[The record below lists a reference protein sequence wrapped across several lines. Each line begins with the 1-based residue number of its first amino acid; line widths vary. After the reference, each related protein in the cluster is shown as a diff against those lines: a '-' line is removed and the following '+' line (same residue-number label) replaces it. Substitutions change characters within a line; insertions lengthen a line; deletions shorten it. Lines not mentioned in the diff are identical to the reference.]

1 MGKTSNVQMTE
12 QQYHRA
18 NRYTITVLAVI
29 QALMILLSVIHL
41 VTNPDKGR
49 DIALIAIV
57 VVMLAVDIVGYLV
70 AGRSKKAM
78 IIFAIAWMI
87 AFGAAVFLGA
97 TDPIILLFPALIVM
111 MLYLDPTAV
120 ACSIA
125 YSVILYVGKW
135 ILMATKGELTKAN
148 LSSYILEVVGLVA
161 VCISAYAVTK
171 ILLHYITESQQR
183 VTEQA
188 DMQMAVAMD
197 VETTAGA
204 ISERFAD
211 ITNQLAEIV
220 EQVQSNNQAISN
232 IAESTE
238 ATAEA
243 IQEQAGMTND
253 IKQCIDVTAQNA
265 NDIIDVTDK
274 VYDVVSEGIEA
285 VEGLQEQTGMVNEQ
299 TEETTEAIR
308 KLAENVDEVNSI
320 TKAILDISS
329 QTNLL
334 ALNASIEAARAGE
347 AGKGFAVVAD
357 EIRNLAE
364 QTKAS
369 TEQITTI
376 INDLTAVTK
385 ESMDKLKVTVES
397 VQVQTEMVE
406 KVNDSFMETCKSI
419 DELKDYTGSISDN
432 VDAVIDANTHIIDSI
447 SQLSASAEE
456 VSSSS
461 EEGMAMSNI
470 ILERVQS
477 FAESVEEMSDM
488 VSRLSTNVNTQDAE
502 TEDAYAEEAV
512 YADEEVPEE

>member
-1 MGKTSNVQMTE
+1 MEKIAKVQMTAD
-12 QQYHRA
+12 QFRRI
-18 NRYTITVLAVI
+18 NRYTLTILAAIKV
-29 QALMILLSVIHL
+29 LMILLSILHL
-41 VTNPDKGR
+41 ATSNFNGR
-49 DIALIAIV
+49 DIAVIVTVALMLVVDLIGY
-57 VVMLAVDIVGYLV
+57 AV
-70 AGRSKKAM
+70 AKESKKAM
-78 IIFAIAWMI
+78 QIFSVAWMI
-87 AFGAAVFLGA
+87 AFGAGVFLAA
-97 TDPIILLFPALIVM
+97 TDPIILLFPALIAL
-111 MLYLDPTAV
+111 MLYLDPKAV
-120 ACSIA
+120 ACSIV
-125 YSVILYVGKW
+125 YFVLVYIGKW
-135 ILMATKGELTKAN
+135 VTMAVKGELTRAN
-148 LSSYILEVVGLVA
+148 LDSSVLEVIGLIA
-161 VCISAYAVTK
+161 VCFSAFAVTR
-171 ILLHYITESQQR
+171 LLLQYIAESQKQ

-188 DMQMAVAMD
+188 GKQLAVASN
-197 VETTAGA
+197 VEATAGA
-204 ISERFAD
+204 ISERFED
-211 ITNQLAEIV
+211 ITNELVEIV
-220 EQVQSNNQAISN
+220 RQVESNNQAISN

-243 IQEQAGMTND
+243 IQGQVGMTND

-265 NDIIDVTDK
+265 NDIIDITDK

-299 TEETTEAIR
+299 TEETTEAIQ

-376 INDLTAVTK
+376 INDLTAVTR
-385 ESMDKLKVTVES
+385 ESMDKLKVTVDS
-397 VQVQTEMVE
+397 VQVQSEMVE
-406 KVNDSFMETCKSI
+406 KVNASFMETCKNI

-432 VDAVIDANTHIIDSI
+432 VDTVINANNHIVDSI

-461 EEGMAMSNI
+461 EEGMAMSNV
-470 ILERVQS
+470 ILEKVQA
-477 FAESVEEMSDM
+477 FATAVEEMSDM
-488 VSRLSTNVNTQDAE
+488 VGALSTSVGAGLEECLGQAE
-502 TEDAYAEEAV
+502 MGESGEDA
-512 YADEEVPEE
+512 

>member
-1 MGKTSNVQMTE
+1 MEKTSKVQMTE
-12 QQYHRA
+12 DQFHRA
-18 NRYTITVLAVI
+18 NRYTVIVLAVI

-41 VTNPDKGR
+41 LANESKGR

-57 VVMLAVDIVGYLV
+57 VSMLAVDIVGYML
-70 AGRSKKAM
+70 AGKSKKAM

-87 AFGAAVFLGA
+87 AFGAGVFLGA

-135 ILMATKGELTKAN
+135 ILMATKGELTSAN
-148 LSSYILEVVGLVA
+148 LASYILEVVGLVA

-171 ILLHYITESQQR
+171 ILLRYITESQQQ

-188 DMQMAVAMD
+188 DKQMAVALD
-197 VETTAGA
+197 VEATAG
-204 ISERFAD
+204 IIDEHFMN
-211 ITNQLAEIV
+211 ITNQLEEIV
-220 EQVQSNNQAISN
+220 QQVQSNNQAISN

-308 KLAENVDEVNSI
+308 KLAENVDEVSNI
-320 TKAILDISS
+320 TQAILDISS

-369 TEQITTI
+369 TEQITSI

-397 VQVQTEMVE
+397 VQVQSEMVE

-432 VDAVIDANTHIIDSI
+432 VDAVVDANNHIIDSI

-461 EEGMAMSNI
+461 EEGMAMSNM
-470 ILERVQS
+470 ILEQVQA
-477 FAESVEEMSDM
+477 FAAAVQEMSGM
-488 VSRLSTNVNTQDAE
+488 VGELSTKVGTHEASG
-502 TEDAYAEEAV
+502 YEEE
-512 YADEEVPEE
+512 YEEESEEEEE

>member
-1 MGKTSNVQMTE
+1 MEKTAKVQMTAD
-12 QQYHRA
+12 QFRRA
-18 NRYTITVLAVI
+18 NRYTLTVLAAI
-29 QALMILLSVIHL
+29 QALMILLSILHLITSESNRGDVAVIIIVAAML
-41 VTNPDKGR
+41 VVDFIGY
-49 DIALIAIV
+49 
-57 VVMLAVDIVGYLV
+57 AV
-70 AGRSKKAM
+70 AKESKKAM
-78 IIFAIAWMI
+78 LIFCIAWMI
-87 AFGAAVFLGA
+87 AFGAGVFLGA
-97 TDPIILLFPALIVM
+97 TDPIILLFPALIVL

-120 ACSIA
+120 ACSIV
-125 YSVILYVGKW
+125 YSMLLYIAKW
-135 ILMATKGELTKAN
+135 IMMVAKGELTRAN
-148 LSSYILEVVGLVA
+148 LDSTILEIIGLIA
-161 VCISAYAVTK
+161 VCISAFAVTK
-171 ILLHYITESQQR
+171 LLLRYIAESQQQ

-188 DMQMAVAMD
+188 EQQMAIASN
-197 VETTAGA
+197 VETTAGV
-204 ISERFAD
+204 ISERFED
-211 ITNQLAEIV
+211 ITSQLVEIV
-220 EQVQSNNQAISN
+220 QQVESNNQAISN

-243 IQEQAGMTND
+243 IQGQVGMTND

-265 NDIIDVTDK
+265 NDIIDITDK

-299 TEETTEAIR
+299 TEETTEAIQ

-376 INDLTAVTK
+376 INDLTAVTR

-397 VQVQTEMVE
+397 VQVQSEMVA
-406 KVNDSFMETCKSI
+406 KVNESFMETCKNI

-432 VDAVIDANTHIIDSI
+432 VDTVIAANNHIVDSI

-461 EEGMAMSNI
+461 EEGTAMSNV
-470 ILERVQS
+470 ILEKVQA
-477 FAESVEEMSDM
+477 FATAVEEMSGM
-488 VSRLSTNVNTQDAE
+488 VGKLSTSVGTGSE
-502 TEDAYAEEAV
+502 
-512 YADEEVPEE
+512 DEESEQVEEDGVEA

>member
-1 MGKTSNVQMTE
+1 MEKTAKVQMTAD
-12 QQYHRA
+12 QFRRA
-18 NRYTITVLAVI
+18 NRYTVTVLAAI
-29 QALMILLSVIHL
+29 QALMILLSILHL
-41 VTNPDKGR
+41 VTSDSKGR
-49 DIALIAIV
+49 DIAVIV
-57 VVMLAVDIVGYLV
+57 IVAVMLIVDLVGY
-70 AGRSKKAM
+70 AIAKESKKAM
-78 IIFAIAWMI
+78 LVFCIAWMI
-87 AFGAAVFLGA
+87 AFGAAVFLAA
-97 TDPIILLFPALIVM
+97 TDPIILLFPTLIVL

-120 ACSIA
+120 ACSIV
-125 YSVILYVGKW
+125 YSVLLYIGKW
-135 ILMATKGELTKAN
+135 IVMVAKGELTRAN
-148 LSSYILEVVGLVA
+148 LDSTILEIIGLVA
-161 VCISAYAVTK
+161 VCISAFAVTK
-171 ILLHYITESQQR
+171 LLLRYIAESQQQ

-188 DMQMAVAMD
+188 EQQMAVASN
-197 VETTAGA
+197 VEMTAGV
-204 ISERFAD
+204 ISERFED
-211 ITNQLAEIV
+211 ITNQLVEIV
-220 EQVQSNNQAISN
+220 QQVESNNQAISN

-243 IQEQAGMTND
+243 IQGQVGMTND

-265 NDIIDVTDK
+265 NDIIDITDK

-299 TEETTEAIR
+299 TEETTEAIQ

-376 INDLTAVTK
+376 INDLTAVTR

-397 VQVQTEMVE
+397 VQVQSEMVE
-406 KVNDSFMETCKSI
+406 KVNESFMETCKSI

-432 VDAVIDANTHIIDSI
+432 VDTVISANNHIVDSI

-461 EEGMAMSNI
+461 EEGMAMSNV
-470 ILERVQS
+470 ILEKVQA
-477 FAESVEEMSDM
+477 FAPAVEEMSGM
-488 VSRLSTNVNTQDAE
+488 VGGLSTSVGTGSEEEPEQME
-502 TEDAYAEEAV
+502 MEEPEEEA
-512 YADEEVPEE
+512 